1 MPCRPWSCPSDLH
14 IADVT
19 SATDAMADVAAR
31 LEGMAEELTDIALD
45 ALRLGAQCDPDSA
58 EAGEALRVERRI
70 VRARRAIEK
79 AVTVLAPYG
88 ETAIDD
94 GA

>member
-1 MPCRPWSCPSDLH
+1 
-14 IADVT
+14 VT
-19 SATDAMADVAAR
+19 SAAEAMADVAAR

-45 ALRLGAQCDPDSA
+45 ALRSAAQSDPDSF
-58 EAGEALRVERRI
+58 EAGEALKIERRI

-79 AVTVLAPYG
+79 AVTVLTPAG
-88 ETAIDD
+88 EFSLDD